1 MNFTLVVKKPYQE
14 DLPLTFGCVPK
25 ANLDAAYRD
34 GRAASFLVVEQLLAR
49 HRNLRRV
56 KEPDYPDDCVQMP
69 DGRILLVR
77 VVTQGGTFLN
87 PHKQNGYGR
96 KVNLLEHQR
105 ERLKFFGYLLVDV
118 TEMPRITYSYVSKT
132 RVPEGC
138 FSPTCEDAQF
148 LISLCGTSS
157 P

>member
-1 MNFTLVVKKPYQE
+1 
-14 DLPLTFGCVPK
+14 
-25 ANLDAAYRD
+25 
-34 GRAASFLVVEQLLAR
+34 
-49 HRNLRRV
+49 
-56 KEPDYPDDCVQMP
+56 MP

-118 TEMPRITYSYVSKT
+118 TEIPRITYSYVSKT

-138 FSPTCEDAQF
+138 FCPPARTHSP
-148 LISLCGTSS
+148 
-157 P
+157 